1 MRKITLAF
9 VSFLLSATGTLF
21 AQHAKKYADLTL
33 DEYNS
38 EYAEMKR
45 VMTFLLM
52 RVETSQSSRRPC
64 QTYAL

>member
-38 EYAEMKR
+38 EYAEMKP
-45 VMTFLLM
+45 
-52 RVETSQSSRRPC
+52 S
-64 QTYAL
+64 